1 MAGLH
6 AVPTVGVS
14 AVLDSEVIDFLV
26 DEDEELGF
34 GAVEFFAGVDGFTV
48 VAAVVF
54 GVAFGVAFGGV
65 GAAGIAGLTTLM
77 NPSLMRTCW
86 RMATF

>member
-1 MAGLH
+1 M
-6 AVPTVGVS
+6 PTVGVS
-14 AVLDSEVIDFLV
+14 AVLDSEVIDFFV

-54 GVAFGVAFGGV
+54 GDAFAVAVCV
-65 GAAGIAGLTTLM
+65 GAAGIAGLTSLM
-77 NPSLMRTCW
+77 MPLLMRTC
-86 RMATF
+86 